1 MVLTQYRGTAIFE
14 SKMNILPK
22 KSWHVRNIDNIE
34 RVRRDEENAR
44 LEEQERERRK
54 ALAEQEAR
62 TALLRGRA
70 TRRQLQDGTSHDKA
84 VVAVDNKPQHLNLFA
99 DIEEKLSHGSNR
111 EYEAEKKA
119 EQEKRE
125 KAIGLLTYLGQ
136 SERDAQGA
144 KPWYVKSHQERMNIQ
159 ATSESSKET
168 DKKKLMD
175 PLQNMS
181 KFLEAKKSHKKDKER
196 RHKDKHKRL
205 RDTEKNSKTQQK
217 KSVEQMRKERLTRE
231 QEEHERERKLLAS
244 VRGKTNNEATSDPT
258 DGHETYRYNS
268 QYNPD
273 LARRPRNDRRYRP
286 Y

>member
-1 MVLTQYRGTAIFE
+1 
-14 SKMNILPK
+14 MNILPK

-70 TRRQLQDGTSHDKA
+70 IRKQLKDETCHEKA
-84 VVAVDNKPQHLNLFA
+84 VVTVDNKPQHLNLFA
-99 DIEEKLSHGSNR
+99 DIEEKLSHGNNR

-144 KPWYVKSHQERMNIQ
+144 KPWYVKSHQERMNLN
-159 ATSESSKET
+159 ATSESSKES
-168 DKKKLMD
+168 DRKKLMD

-181 KFLEAKKSHKKDKER
+181 KFLEAKHSHKRDKDRK
-196 RHKDKHKRL
+196 HKDKHKKH

-217 KSVEQMRKERLTRE
+217 KSVEQMRKERLRRE

-244 VRGKTNNEATSDPT
+244 VRGENNNKATTDLT
-258 DGHETYRYNS
+258 DGQETSRYNS
-268 QYNPD
+268 QYNPE

>member
-1 MVLTQYRGTAIFE
+1 
-14 SKMNILPK
+14 MNILPK
-22 KSWHVRNIDNIE
+22 KSWHVRNIDNVQ

-44 LEEQERERRK
+44 LEEKERERRK

-70 TRRQLQDGTSHDKA
+70 TKKQLQDEPSQDKA
-84 VVAVDNKPQHLNLFA
+84 VVLVDDKPQHLNLFA
-99 DIEEKLSHGSNR
+99 DIEQVLSHGSNR

-136 SERDAQGA
+136 STRDTQGE
-144 KPWYVKSHQERMNIQ
+144 KPWYVKSHQERSNVN
-159 ATSESSKET
+159 ASSESSKES
-168 DKKKLMD
+168 DKKKKID
-175 PLQNMS
+175 PLQNMT
-181 KFLEAKKSHKKDKER
+181 KFLEAKKSHKGDKDR
-196 RHKDKHKRL
+196 KHKGKHRKHNK
-205 RDTEKNSKTQQK
+205 TEKDSKQK
-217 KSVEQMRKERLTRE
+217 KSVEEMRKERLRRE

-244 VRGKTNNEATSDPT
+244 ARGESNKPAETECNNDRAP
-258 DGHETYRYNS
+258 HRYNS

-273 LARRPRNDRRYRP
+273 FARRPGNDRRYKP

>member
-1 MVLTQYRGTAIFE
+1 
-14 SKMNILPK
+14 MNILPK
-22 KSWHVRNIDNIE
+22 KSWHVRNIDNIN

-44 LEEQERERRK
+44 LEEEERERRK

-70 TRRQLQDGTSHDKA
+70 TKKQLKDGTSQDKA
-84 VVAVDNKPQHLNLFA
+84 LVPVDDKPQHLNLFA

-136 SERDAQGA
+136 SERDSQGA
-144 KPWYVKSHQERMNIQ
+144 KPWYVKSHEERMNLN
-159 ATSESSKET
+159 ATSESSKES
-168 DKKKLMD
+168 DKKKKMD
-175 PLQNMS
+175 PLQNMT
-181 KFLEAKKSHKKDKER
+181 KFLEAKTSHKEDKDR
-196 RHKDKHKRL
+196 KHKHKKRK
-205 RDTEKNSKTQQK
+205 DTEKDSKRKQK
-217 KSVEQMRKERLTRE
+217 KSVEEMRKERLRRE

-244 VRGKTNNEATSDPT
+244 VRGEKSTEATTQDT
-258 DGHETYRYNS
+258 DDHRAHRYNS

-273 LARRPRNDRRYRP
+273 FARKPRNDYRYKP